1 MIEERAI
8 VSRVDDDGVVWVR
21 PYGPE
26 SCPKCAKGEGC
37 GGGVLARLIG
47 RRRPEVRVGG
57 SLGPLRG
64 GENVIVGVDE
74 AALMRASLWVYLVPL
89 AGMFLAGAFAHIALE
104 AHDILVAAF
113 GLTGL
118 AGGFALTHLAGRRA
132 AESSLYRPVLVR
144 RFADAASGCMR
155 TV

>member
-8 VSRVDDDGVVWVR
+8 VSRVDGEGAVWVR
-21 PYGPE
+21 PYGVE

-37 GGGVLARLIG
+37 GGGVLARLVG

-57 SLGPLRG
+57 QLGGLHPG
-64 GENVIVGVDE
+64 DMVVVGVDE
-74 AALMRASLWVYLVPL
+74 SALMRASLWIYLVPL
-89 AGMFLAGAFAHIALE
+89 VGMFVTGAFAHTVLR

-118 AGGFALTHLAGRRA
+118 VGGFVLTHLASRRA
-132 AESSLYRPVLVR
+132 AGSALYRPVLLR
-144 RFADAASGCMR
+144 RLADAVAACAR
-155 TV
+155 TG